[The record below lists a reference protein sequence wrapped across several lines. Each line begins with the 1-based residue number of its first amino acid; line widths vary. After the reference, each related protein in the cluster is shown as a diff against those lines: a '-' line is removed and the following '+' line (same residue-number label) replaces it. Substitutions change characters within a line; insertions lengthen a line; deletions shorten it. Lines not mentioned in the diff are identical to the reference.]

1 VLVFLTILI
10 AALPIFAIVR
20 GTSAGLTLLVEGNS
34 TLLGWLGIELALVA
48 LGMGAFFFAYSLKYY
63 LATATMLL
71 LAFFGPG
78 HNDDG
83 QQRKGRFGSLARIVR
98 RGVNPSGRS
107 NWTGDRALQLGYEP
121 FVSIH
126 IATYNE
132 KRVIGRLLEACAR
145 LNYSNYEVILV
156 DDSTDGS
163 MEVLEPWNQVKGF
176 KVIHRNTRDGFKG
189 GALTHALR
197 AMDPRTERV
206 FTARKDAKKRRR
218 AAAAPGCR
226 PSRSRRRHVPRASA
240 ARHRG
245 QTR

>member
-1 VLVFLTILI
+1 MALAARQPQHESDSDGSPRGRSSRPLGERLWSGLIGLLVFITILV

-20 GTSAGLTLLVEGNS
+20 GTSAGIALARAGNASLLN
-34 TLLGWLGIELALVA
+34 WLGLELALVA

-78 HNDDG
+78 HNP
-83 QQRKGRFGSLARIVR
+83 KPSAKYGRRAGDLARIAR
-98 RGVNPSGRS
+98 RGWIAKQHSDGNRTKWLP
-107 NWTGDRALQLGYEP
+107 LGYEP

-132 KRVIGRLLEACAR
+132 KGVVGRLLEACSK

-163 MEVLEPWNQVKGF
+163 MEVLEPWRHVKRF
-176 KVIHRNTRDGFKG
+176 TIIHRDTRDGFKG
-189 GALTHALR
+189 GALTYALR
-197 AMDPRTERV
+197 AMDPRT
-206 FTARKDAKKRRR
+206 
-218 AAAAPGCR
+218 
-226 PSRSRRRHVPRASA
+226 
-240 ARHRG
+240 
-245 QTR
+245 